1 MISNKENVIID
12 TFLDELHLHDKPTN
26 HFDIFFRE
34 IFHIHMFFQKTQNQ
48 KILRLTNK
56 MIISLSYTGAF

>member
-1 MISNKENVIID
+1 MILNKENVIID

-34 IFHIHMFFQKTQNQ
+34 IFHIHVFSKNAKSENPTFDE
-48 KILRLTNK
+48 
-56 MIISLSYTGAF
+56 